1 MNRWRLLFETPV
13 FGVCSYLGDKMGV
26 AGRRVRLH
34 FIYATCLTFGS
45 PVVLYLAIAF
55 WLNVRRYVREGMSS
69 VWDA

>member
-1 MNRWRLLFETPV
+1 MLRWRHLIETPV
-13 FGVCSYLGDKMGV
+13 FGVCSYLGERMGV

-45 PVVLYLAIAF
+45 PVVFYLAAAF
-55 WLNVRRYVREGMSS
+55 WLNVRTYLRERVLP

>member
-1 MNRWRLLFETPV
+1 MLRWRHFIETPV
-13 FGVCSYLGDKMGV
+13 FGVCSYLGERMGV

-45 PVVLYLAIAF
+45 PVVFYLAGAF
-55 WLNVRRYVREGMSS
+55 WLNVRRYLRERVLP